1 MLATKTEYKNI
12 TDGSYTQPL
21 GFRALLKSPVVKLDI
36 LPILDILVIAL
47 LFGLLFSRFAMVPGV
62 RIDLPNSEL
71 KIALNNLPVAV
82 LTVGNGGTLFFNGS
96 VFELDSIDRGFK
108 EYHLLTKQKDV
119 VLFVKTEGTMDLQ
132 LFLRLCQ
139 MAQDA
144 GFVQVQI
151 AGEYVSKSQLISPSA
166 GDIDIISTNELIFD
180 M

>member
-82 LTVGNGGTLFFNGS
+82 LTVGNGG
-96 VFELDSIDRGFK
+96 
-108 EYHLLTKQKDV
+108 
-119 VLFVKTEGTMDLQ
+119 
-132 LFLRLCQ
+132 
-139 MAQDA
+139 
-144 GFVQVQI
+144 
-151 AGEYVSKSQLISPSA
+151 
-166 GDIDIISTNELIFD
+166 
-180 M
+180 